1 MENLNTIAE
10 QIAGLN
16 PTDAGTL
23 LEIFKND
30 YGIEPISGGVTV
42 VMNVESEEV
51 EAKSEFDVILE
62 AAGTSK
68 LAIVKM
74 VKDLTSL
81 GLREAKA
88 LVDGCPSTLRE
99 AITENEAKALKDQLE
114 NAGATVTLK

>member
-16 PTDAGTL
+16 PADAGTL

-30 YGIEPISGGVTV
+30 YGIEPVSGGVTTTV
-42 VMNVESEEV
+42 AVETEEV

-62 AAGTSK
+62 APGTSK

-81 GLREAKA
+81 GLRDAKA
-88 LVDGCPSTLRE
+88 LVDGCPSPIRE
-99 AITENEAKALKDQLE
+99 GITENEATALKSQLE
-114 NAGATVTLK
+114 NAGATVTVK